1 MLYPV
6 SAALY
11 DEIRARLTDAIGDTD
26 YFSGTLAFEFGQ
38 ISCRLRTSLI
48 VYRRTEQLPEGTCRP
63 ITDLVPVWWEFFT
76 ESDEGELLNDFSF
89 DEVRR
94 LL

>member
-6 SAALY
+6 TAALY
-11 DEIRARLTDAIGDTD
+11 DEVLARLTDAIGDTD
-26 YFSGTLAFEFGQ
+26 YFSGTLAFAFGQ
-38 ISCRLRTSLI
+38 ISCRLRVSVI
-48 VYRRTEQLPEGTCRP
+48 ACRRTERLPEGPCRP
-63 ITDLVPVWWEFFT
+63 IADLVPVWWEFFT

-89 DEVRR
+89 DEVRK